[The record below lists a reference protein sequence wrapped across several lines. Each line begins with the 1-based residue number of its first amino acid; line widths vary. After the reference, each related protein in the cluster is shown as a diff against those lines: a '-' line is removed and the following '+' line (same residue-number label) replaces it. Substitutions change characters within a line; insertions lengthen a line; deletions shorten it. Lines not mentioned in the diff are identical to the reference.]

1 MSGGDE
7 NITLE
12 DQIYEVSELI
22 ENYIND
28 FVEREVD
35 IDSINN
41 GLIDFAKFKNND
53 IIDAIKLEESKELI
67 LELSLSRVISNFLS
81 LKTSENDQNLKQI
94 ATLIDFGFYLKQNGD
109 GQYDLPLVLTIIIF
123 REAPVDWLLKF
134 WSYFDLRVE
143 NIKSTKDDQ
152 VLQGT
157 RYPGSSVIMSLNL
170 RINQFE
176 NNNEPAREVLKSKML
191 TFTSRIFP
199 FADRFLI
206 NKKFDINSERTNEIR
221 YKRAVRNSNFNAF
234 WRLQTVFNAPLS
246 AFEIPRK
253 IDDVFSDMDSVL
265 RLISD
270 IESKQR
276 PHTSSYHKRG
286 FKEPS
291 ADNSFENYTRLNL
304 SNAKKEELKEFY
316 SNKEFSPSFLIN
328 EQKFNEQIRQ
338 DENLKKV
345 ILLQMY
351 ILCSF
356 LISLVSDTDVMTN
369 PKFAVHKFRRFAK
382 AVQPRISTL
391 LQFKKELQFLF
402 QSIEKRIFFT
412 NQQITIS
419 EFTFLK
425 LKLDNFK
432 DYEKIYEEFKAD
444 DEILGKLK
452 KLGEFKNRFWAQYGT
467 PQITK
472 HWKIPTGLELLEKDA
487 YNGTPDQIDEE
498 IKALRN
504 SIENTDDENVKNLN
518 SWKALRLARKNHLFK
533 FKHVN
538 EATGPEGLFDPSLKV
553 EYDKKKQ
560 EEDAKRE
567 KEEEEKKQEELKK
580 QEEERLELERKR
592 KASEEEFAVQ
602 SKRAKLESANGTK
615 DSEDLDY

>member
-1 MSGGDE
+1 MATEEES
-7 NITLE
+7 IVLE

-35 IDSINN
+35 VDPINT
-41 GLIDFAKFKNND
+41 GLIDFTKFNGNT
-53 IIDAIKLEESKELI
+53 ITEAIKLEDSKELI

-81 LKTSENDQNLKQI
+81 LKTSENGQNLKQI
-94 ATLIDFGFYLKQNGD
+94 ATLLDFAFYLKQNGD
-109 GQYDLPLVLTIIIF
+109 GQYDLPLVLVIIII
-123 REAPVDWLLKF
+123 REAPVDWLLNF
-134 WSYFDLRVE
+134 WGYFDLRIE
-143 NIKSTKDDQ
+143 NIKSTKDNQ

-176 NNNEPAREVLKSKML
+176 NNNEPQREVLKSKML
-191 TFTSRIFP
+191 TLTSRIFP

-206 NKKFDINSERTNEIR
+206 NKKFDINTERANEIR
-221 YKRAVRNSNFNAF
+221 YKRAVRNPSFNAF
-234 WRLQTVFNAPLS
+234 WRLQNVFNNPLT
-246 AFEIPRK
+246 AFDIPRK
-253 IDDVFSDMDSVL
+253 IDDVFADMDSVL

-270 IESKQR
+270 IESKIR
-276 PHTSSYHKRG
+276 PHTPLNKRG

-291 ADNSFENYTRLNL
+291 FDNSIENYTRLNL
-304 SNAKKEELKEFY
+304 SSAKKDELKEFY

-328 EQKFNEQIRQ
+328 EQKFNEQIKQ
-338 DENLKKV
+338 DENLRKV
-345 ILLQMY
+345 ALLQMF

-356 LISLVSDTDVMTN
+356 LISLVTDTNVMTD

-382 AVQPRISTL
+382 SLQPRISAL

-402 QSIEKRIFFT
+402 QSIDKRIFFC
-412 NQQITIS
+412 NQQLAIS
-419 EFTFLK
+419 ELTFLK

-432 DYEKIYEEFKAD
+432 DYEKIYEEIKAD
-444 DEILGKLK
+444 DDILGKLN

-487 YNGTPDQIDEE
+487 YNGTSEQIDEVIE
-498 IKALRN
+498 SLRN
-504 SIENTDDENVKNLN
+504 SIKNTDDKAVKNLN

-553 EYDKKKQ
+553 EFDKKKQ
-560 EEDAKRE
+560 EEDARRE
-567 KEEEEKKQEELKK
+567 KEEEEKRQEELKR
-580 QEEERLELERKR
+580 QEEEKLELERKR
-592 KASEEEFAVQ
+592 KASEDEFAVQ
-602 SKRAKLESANGTK
+602 SKRAKLESANGSK